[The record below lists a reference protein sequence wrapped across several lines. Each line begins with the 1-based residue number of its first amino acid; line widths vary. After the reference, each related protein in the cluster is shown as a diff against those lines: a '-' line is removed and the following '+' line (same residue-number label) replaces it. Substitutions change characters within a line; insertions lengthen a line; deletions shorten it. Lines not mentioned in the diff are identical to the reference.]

1 MNNKDLAALLKIST
15 FAMILCTALLALGN
29 YGLAHSMPIESAAG
43 FNIINLVFFIGLNAL
58 LVPFLA
64 FLFKTRARANK
75 QRRMIKA

>member
-1 MNNKDLAALLKIST
+1 MKNKEFAALLKIST

-29 YGLAHSMPIESAAG
+29 YGLAHAMPINSASG

-64 FLFKTRARANK
+64 FLVKTRTRASK
-75 QRRMIKA
+75 QRRVMA

>member
-1 MNNKDLAALLKIST
+1 MKNKEFAALLKIST

-29 YGLAHSMPIESAAG
+29 YGLAHAMPISSASG

-64 FLFKTRARANK
+64 FLVKTRTRASK
-75 QRRMIKA
+75 QRRVIA